1 MESEGEHLSITTE
14 HPALPGHFPG
24 QPIVPGVVILDLLV
38 EEWRKRRPDTP
49 LRGLR
54 KMKFVAMLAPAQEFS
69 VSWSEI
75 RDGKVAF
82 TVESGGKSLAAGQFV
97 LA

>member
-1 MESEGEHLSITTE
+1 MESEGAHLSVPAG

-24 QPIVPGVVILDLLV
+24 RPIVPGVVILDLLA
-38 EEWRKRRPDTP
+38 EDWRRRRPDAP

-69 VSWSEI
+69 VSWSEV
-75 RDGKVAF
+75 RDGKVSF
-82 TVESGGKSLAAGQFV
+82 TAQSGGKPLATGQFV

>member
-1 MESEGEHLSITTE
+1 MESESEHLSVAAD

-24 QPIVPGVVILDLLV
+24 RPIVPGVVILDLLV
-38 EEWRKRRPDTP
+38 EEWRRRRPDAP
-49 LRGLR
+49 VRGLR
-54 KMKFVAMLAPAQEFS
+54 KMKFVAMLAPDQEFS
-69 VSWSEI
+69 VGWGEI
-75 RDGKVAF
+75 RDGKVTF

>member
-1 MESEGEHLSITTE
+1 MESEGEHLSVAAD

>member
-1 MESEGEHLSITTE
+1 MESEGEHLSIAAD

-38 EEWRKRRPDTP
+38 EEWRRRRPDAP

-54 KMKFVAMLAPAQEFS
+54 KMKFVAMLAPGQEFS
-69 VSWSEI
+69 VSWGEI
-75 RDGKVAF
+75 RDGKVAVTAQF
-82 TVESGGKSLAAGQFV
+82 GGKPLATGQFV